1 MVNYFRNIRKIF
13 AEENKPM
20 KYLRYAIGE
29 IVLVVIG
36 ILIALQI
43 NNWNE
48 KQKNIKNE
56 AELLTSLEK
65 EILGNIKQL
74 EAVKAAINTF
84 KMTSNK
90 VLEKLDSEASTFT
103 TEEIRGVFN
112 YYGAII
118 DSPILDEIIASNST
132 KLINRKDLIIDL
144 RDLQYSY
151 QKIEK
156 SEYYLDELWNS
167 KITDFFISC
176 GLPFESYSSNDP
188 LITIKD
194 IEQGGYSTKQFKA
207 LINMKNDLQKYWET
221 RQETAYI
228 KSKEL
233 LNQLK

>member
-1 MVNYFRNIRKIF
+1 MVNYFRNIRKKF

-74 EAVKAAINTF
+74 EAVKDAVNTF

-90 VLEKLDSEASTFT
+90 VLEKLESESSTFT

-132 KLINRKDLIIDL
+132 KLINRKDLITDL
-144 RDLQYSY
+144 RDLQFSY

-176 GLPFESYSSNDP
+176 GLPFESYSANDP

-194 IEQGGYSTKQFKA
+194 IEVGGYTPRQFKA
-207 LINMKNDLQKYWET
+207 LINMKNDLQKYWEV
-221 RQETAYI
+221 RQETAYN

-233 LNQLK
+233 LNQLN

>member
-1 MVNYFRNIRKIF
+1 MVNYFRNIRKKF

-74 EAVKAAINTF
+74 EAVKDAVNTF

-90 VLEKLDSEASTFT
+90 VLEKLESESSTFT

-132 KLINRKDLIIDL
+132 KLINRKDLITDL
-144 RDLQYSY
+144 RDLQFSY

-176 GLPFESYSSNDP
+176 GLPFESYSVNDP
-188 LITIKD
+188 IITIND
-194 IEQGGYSTKQFKA
+194 IEQGGYTPRQFKA
-207 LINMKNDLQKYWET
+207 LIKMKNDLQKYWEV
-221 RQETAYI
+221 RQETAYV

>member
-1 MVNYFRNIRKIF
+1 MVNYFRNIRKKF

-74 EAVKAAINTF
+74 EAVKDAVNTF

-90 VLEKLDSEASTFT
+90 VLEKLESESSTFT

-132 KLINRKDLIIDL
+132 KLINRKDLITDL
-144 RDLQYSY
+144 RDLQFSY

-176 GLPFESYSSNDP
+176 GLPFESYSVNDP
-188 LITIKD
+188 IITIND
-194 IEQGGYSTKQFKA
+194 IEQGGYTPRQFKA
-207 LINMKNDLQKYWET
+207 LINMKNDLQKYWEV
-221 RQETAYI
+221 RQETAYV